1 MKRKTIFILMLIACL
16 LCGALAQ
23 AAPARAESVEA
34 AATDKETVRQAQKQL
49 IALGLLKGKADGVAG
64 PKTQAAVKAFQAQ
77 RGLGETGVLDAD
89 TLAALRGATPEAE
102 AEDAPGQTAAPSA
115 KASATPEKVQQRLID
130 LGYLTGKADG
140 IWGAKSTAAMKQFQ
154 RLHGL
159 TATGKADRDSV
170 NQLFADDAK
179 ALPATLRTGD
189 SGDEVAALQAVL
201 CRMGFLA
208 EDGDG
213 SFGRETAEA
222 VKAFQQHLIDQ
233 DLGERFDIAVTGE
246 ADPMTLYIIM
256 NPAYSDYLRDVA
268 AGEQSDEALR
278 VKRRLAY
285 LGYMDLAADD
295 VMDEYGMAALELFKA
310 RAGVLTFGGADRSTQ
325 DMLFSTDAP
334 VATRCAYHDI
344 ASGDS
349 GVVVSAAERALID
362 GGMMLKVANGS
373 YDKDMEKGVERLYQY
388 LQAQGDAKAE
398 LFSNAQALS
407 AGAVEALAD
416 GDLLGYVSDVGSGS
430 KKEAEIARVQRR
442 LYALYYLSKS
452 GIDGRFG
459 GESKDAVKAF
469 QSANGLKA
477 SGTADRATQEILFSE
492 DATAKPYPWRV
503 NVNIKDQ
510 RVRVYSLNDQ
520 GEYVQEQEFICSTGL
535 NDATPRGI
543 FLEGH
548 PISRWHYFD
557 KFNCWAQYSFEI
569 EGEIMFHS
577 VIYGSKN
584 ENSLRTSSVNNLG
597 RPASH
602 GCVRLKVADAKWLF
616 ENCKRGTV
624 VIVVE

>member
-1 MKRKTIFILMLIACL
+1 MKRKTILILILAACL
-16 LCGALAQ
+16 LCGAMAQ
-23 AAPARAESVEA
+23 AATARAESIEA
-34 AATDKETVRQAQKQL
+34 GVTAPDKETVRQAQRQL
-49 IALGLLKGKADGVAG
+49 IALGLLKGKADGIAG
-64 PKTQAAVKAFQAQ
+64 PKTEAAVKAFQAQ
-77 RGLGETGVLDAD
+77 SGLAESGALDPE
-89 TLAALRGATPEAE
+89 TLAALERAQPAAETPEVTQAPAE
-102 AEDAPGQTAAPSA
+102 KT
-115 KASATPEKVQQRLID
+115 SATPEKVQQRLID
-130 LGYLTGKADG
+130 LGYLAGKADG
-140 IWGAKSTAAMKQFQ
+140 LWGNKSITAMKLFQ

-159 TATGKADRDSV
+159 NASGKADRDSV
-170 NQLFADDAK
+170 NRLFADDAM
-179 ALPATLRTGD
+179 PMPGTLRSGD
-189 SGDEVAALQAVL
+189 SGTEVLNLQTALL
-201 CRMGFLA
+201 RMGFTA
-208 EDGDG
+208 ESGDG
-213 SFGRETAEA
+213 SFGKATAEA

-233 DLGERFDIAVTGE
+233 GLGEKYEIAVTGE
-246 ADPMTLYIIM
+246 ADPVTRYILAS
-256 NPAYSDYLRDVA
+256 PEYSPYIHDVA

-278 VKRRLAY
+278 VKRRLAG

-295 VMDEYGMAALELFKA
+295 VLDDYGLSALELFKA
-310 RAGVLTFGGADRSTQ
+310 RAGILTFGGADRSTQ
-325 DMLFSTDAP
+325 DALFSADAP
-334 VATRCAYHDI
+334 VAERCAYHDI

-349 GVVVSAAERALID
+349 GVVVSAAERALIN
-362 GGMMLKVANGS
+362 GGMILKVANGS

-388 LQAQGDAKAE
+388 LTARKDSDAE
-398 LFSNAQALS
+398 LFSNPQALS
-407 AGAVEALAD
+407 ARAVEVLA
-416 GDLLGYVSDVGSGS
+416 GNGLLGYETDVGSGS
-430 KKEAEIARVQRR
+430 RNEAETIRVQRR
-442 LYALYYLSKS
+442 LYALWYLSKS

-477 SGTADRATQEILFSE
+477 SGTADMATQELLFSE
-492 DATAKPYPWRV
+492 DAQPKPYPWRV
-503 NVNIKDQ
+503 NVSIADQ

-520 GEYVQEQEFICSTGL
+520 GQYQLEQDFICSTGL

-548 PISRWHYFD
+548 PISRWHYFE

-597 RPASH
+597 HPASH